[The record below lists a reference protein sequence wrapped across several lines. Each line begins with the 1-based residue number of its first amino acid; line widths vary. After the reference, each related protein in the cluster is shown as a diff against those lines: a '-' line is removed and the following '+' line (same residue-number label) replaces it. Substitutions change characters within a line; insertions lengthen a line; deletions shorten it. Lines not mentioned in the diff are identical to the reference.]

1 MTSRVP
7 VPARTVSAPTVPADR
22 LFWSIVEASGI
33 RAGRIPSGLWPLI
46 EEDVPVDPEQLW
58 GIAVPIDDHRIA
70 ACAIRSADLID
81 HAGDAVA
88 LTPAELPGFIPAPAA
103 AFNFLVG
110 EHEPRAARRARLRR
124 HCVAAACTLLS
135 VVLIAIGLSRRTAAW
150 NAEALAARKATDGVI
165 ASIAPHPGWS
175 RDDLALELMHRR
187 QAAPAEFV
195 PPADAAE
202 ALAGVL
208 ANWPTQ
214 VANRPQAIS
223 ASGASASISVTVPGD
238 AQAFLAALKPPE
250 GWRLNEPRLAAI
262 DKVTRLNLELR
273 KVGGDEG
280 EGTR

>member
-1 MTSRVP
+1 MTSRPP
-7 VPARTVSAPTVPADR
+7 VPARTIPGNR

-46 EEDVPVDPEQLW
+46 EEDVPVDPGQLW
-58 GIAVPIDDHRIA
+58 GIAAPIDDHRIA
-70 ACAIRSADLID
+70 VCAIRSADLID
-81 HAGDAVA
+81 LAPGAVA
-88 LTPAELPGFIPAPAA
+88 LTPAEVPGFIPAPAA
-103 AFNFLVG
+103 AFNFLIG
-110 EHEPRAARRARLRR
+110 EYEPRTARRARLRR
-124 HCVAAACTLLS
+124 HCFAAACVLLS
-135 VVLIAIGLSRRTAAW
+135 AALIAIGLSRRSAAW
-150 NAEALAARKATDGVI
+150 NTEALAARNATDGVI
-165 ASIAPHPGWS
+165 ASMAPRPNWS
-175 RDDLALELMHRR
+175 RDDLALELMQRR
-187 QAAPAEFV
+187 QAVPAEFT

-202 ALAGVL
+202 ALAGVI

-273 KVGGDEG
+273 KVGGDGGEGG

>member
-1 MTSRVP
+1 VTSLP
-7 VPARTVSAPTVPADR
+7 PDPARTIPSDR

-58 GIAVPIDDHRIA
+58 GIAAPIDDHRIA
-70 ACAIRSADLID
+70 VCSIRRADLID
-81 HAGDAVA
+81 LAPGAVA
-88 LTPAELPGFIPAPAA
+88 LTPESVPEFIPAPAA
-103 AFNFLVG
+103 AFNFLIG

-124 HCVAAACTLLS
+124 HCFAAACVLLS
-135 VVLIAIGLSRRTAAW
+135 AALIAIGLSRRSAAW
-150 NAEALAARKATDGVI
+150 NAEALAARNTTDGVI
-165 ASIAPHPGWS
+165 GSIAPHPGWS
-175 RDDLALELMHRR
+175 RDDLALELMQRR
-187 QAAPAEFV
+187 QAAPAEFA

-202 ALAGVL
+202 ALAGVI
-208 ANWPTQ
+208 ARWPTQ

-250 GWRLNEPRLAAI
+250 GWMLNEPRLAAV

-273 KVGGDEG
+273 KVGGDGG